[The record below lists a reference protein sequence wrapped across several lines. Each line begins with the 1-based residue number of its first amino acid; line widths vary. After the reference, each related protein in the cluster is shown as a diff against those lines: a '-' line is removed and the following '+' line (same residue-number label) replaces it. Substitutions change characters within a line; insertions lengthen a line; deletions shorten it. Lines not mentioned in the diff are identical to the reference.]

1 VKLIRVIDGEA
12 WVHEQPAL
20 QPIVG
25 RGMDQLVL
33 DAKDFRD
40 LASLKPDELY
50 QWLRQLQTRF
60 PDAQEKGV

>member
-12 WVHEQPAL
+12 WVHEQLAL

-33 DAKDFRD
+33 DRRDFKD
-40 LASLKPDELY
+40 LSSLKPDELY
-50 QWLRQLQTRF
+50 GWLRQLQTRF